1 MEAWSKVD
9 LITSKASGGKC
20 PDFLLWLKEEGD
32 DSNTAVAKGFKF
44 IYKKVVREGLE
55 NGKRLVFLHM
65 DGCGHCEKFMPEWK
79 KATASNKTDIKMVD
93 YESSTPEGS
102 KLAKE
107 HGVTGFPS
115 VMLLSNTKKDYDGER
130 TESGLLS
137 FLEANK

>member
-1 MEAWSKVD
+1 MFKNLLNVKK
-9 LITSKASGGKC
+9 LTNPKK
-20 PDFLLWLKEEGD
+20 PMDFLKLALVGL
-32 DSNTAVAKGFKF
+32 AVYLVVKF

-65 DGCGHCEKFMPEWK
+65 DGCGHCDKFMPEWK
-79 KATASNKTDIKMVD
+79 KATASNETDIKMVD

-102 KLAKE
+102 NLEKKY
-107 HGVTGFPS
+107 GVTGFPA
-115 VMLLSNTKKDYDGER
+115 VMLLSNSKKDYDGER